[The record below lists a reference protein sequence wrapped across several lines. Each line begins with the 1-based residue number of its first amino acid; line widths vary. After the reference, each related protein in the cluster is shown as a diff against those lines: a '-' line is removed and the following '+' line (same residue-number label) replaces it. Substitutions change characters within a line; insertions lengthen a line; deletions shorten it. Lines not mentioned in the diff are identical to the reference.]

1 MTQLLLY
8 TNTTSSTPATIGS
21 TTAAIINTIASL
33 SYLAVILTMS
43 IICRMRPGCFC
54 VCALDVFAIMLNSRW
69 DLPHRQKP
77 RLCSEREG
85 SFHNPLTAR
94 VSTATSVCEWLLRQ
108 DPRHLAAMT
117 SITRSRQGDAP
128 QLGEVIAGWRLVRR
142 LADDAAGRAQFA
154 VVGERGDAAAVA
166 STHWGGFAAV
176 DPATIS
182 YLERRAV
189 VVPEADSA
197 GLLAECAIRSRLEAD
212 FVPRAEEV
220 PATEHWRIA
229 IYPLHYLTSFA
240 EYVAHGIE
248 LDAGSIVTMLVP
260 IAEMISVAHRRG
272 VAHGELSLRCCSID
286 EAGRPQ
292 LGDWHAATELAKLSN
307 LRRDLQLGADLRAL
321 GQIADALLAQ
331 CQAPATAALRQSIDQ
346 LRSGVADDQAAAA
359 LLDAL
364 FRWAPAAAVPPL
376 TRSQPHSEPSALR
389 SQLSGLQNVL
399 AVGTDDEPLLVT
411 APRKRFAM
419 LEPTIERC
427 RRLAAPIR
435 PAIWLAVAA
444 IGAIT
449 VAAGVVLQAAG
460 ASADAEPADQPAQVL
475 AEREASGR
483 ADDSS
488 GSAVPGGESS
498 GSAAQAGD
506 SSAAEADDSADAAG
520 DSGAVVEE
528 LVQRRNG
535 CLEAADAECLSTVY
549 AASAPGLEIDVEA
562 IGAGEAQTR
571 IITATQWNKSTDLG
585 DVELYRSSDGRVAV
599 AVMRDVE
606 RGWLLREVWMHSE

>member
-1 MTQLLLY
+1 
-8 TNTTSSTPATIGS
+8 
-21 TTAAIINTIASL
+21 
-33 SYLAVILTMS
+33 
-43 IICRMRPGCFC
+43 
-54 VCALDVFAIMLNSRW
+54 
-69 DLPHRQKP
+69 
-77 RLCSEREG
+77 
-85 SFHNPLTAR
+85 
-94 VSTATSVCEWLLRQ
+94 
-108 DPRHLAAMT
+108 MT

-182 YLERRAV
+182 YLERCAV

-240 EYVAHGIE
+240 EYVAHGVE
-248 LDAGSIVTMLVP
+248 LEAGSIVTMLVP
-260 IAEMISVAHRRG
+260 IAETIAVAHRSG

-307 LRRDLQLGADLRAL
+307 LRRDLQLGSDLRAL

-331 CQAPATAALRQSIDQ
+331 CSSPATAALRQSIDQ

-376 TRSQPHSEPSALR
+376 TRTQPHSEPSALR
-389 SQLSGLQNVL
+389 TQLSGLQH
-399 AVGTDDEPLLVT
+399 AFEAGSDDDEPLLAT
-411 APRKRFAM
+411 APRRRYAV

-435 PAIWLAVAA
+435 PAIWLGVAA
-444 IGAIT
+444 IGAVT

-460 ASADAEPADQPAQVL
+460 ASADAEPADQRAQVVT
-475 AEREASGR
+475 EREASGQEMSADESSSSAVQATDSNAVA
-483 ADDSS
+483 ADDST
-488 GSAVPGGESS
+488 
-498 GSAAQAGD
+498 
-506 SSAAEADDSADAAG
+506 DAAG

-528 LVQRRNG
+528 LVQRRNA
-535 CLEAADAECLSTVY
+535 CLEAGDAECLNTLY

-562 IGAGEAQTR
+562 IGAGDSQAR
-571 IITATQWNKSTDLG
+571 IITATQWHKSTDLG

-606 RGWLLREVWMHSE
+606 RGWLLREVWLHSE

>member
-1 MTQLLLY
+1 
-8 TNTTSSTPATIGS
+8 
-21 TTAAIINTIASL
+21 
-33 SYLAVILTMS
+33 
-43 IICRMRPGCFC
+43 
-54 VCALDVFAIMLNSRW
+54 
-69 DLPHRQKP
+69 
-77 RLCSEREG
+77 
-85 SFHNPLTAR
+85 
-94 VSTATSVCEWLLRQ
+94 
-108 DPRHLAAMT
+108 MT

-182 YLERRAV
+182 YLERCAV

-240 EYVAHGIE
+240 EYVAHGVE
-248 LDAGSIVTMLVP
+248 LEAGSIVTMLVP
-260 IAEMISVAHRRG
+260 IAETIAVAHRSG

-307 LRRDLQLGADLRAL
+307 LRRDLQLGSDLRAL

-331 CQAPATAALRQSIDQ
+331 CSSPATAALRQSIDQ

-376 TRSQPHSEPSALR
+376 TRTQPHSEPSALR
-389 SQLSGLQNVL
+389 TQLSGLQH
-399 AVGTDDEPLLVT
+399 AFEAGSDDDEPLLAT
-411 APRKRFAM
+411 APRRRYAV
-419 LEPTIERC
+419 LEPAIERC

-435 PAIWLAVAA
+435 PAIWLGVAA
-444 IGAIT
+444 IGAVT

-460 ASADAEPADQPAQVL
+460 ASADAEPADQRAQVVT
-475 AEREASGR
+475 EREASGQEMS
-483 ADDSS
+483 ADESS
-488 GSAVPGGESS
+488 SSAVQATDSN
-498 GSAAQAGD
+498 AVAAGD
-506 SSAAEADDSADAAG
+506 STDAAG

-528 LVQRRNG
+528 LVQRRNA
-535 CLEAADAECLSTVY
+535 CLEAGDAECLNTLY

-562 IGAGEAQTR
+562 IGAGDSQTR
-571 IITATQWNKSTDLG
+571 IITAMQWHKSTDLG

-606 RGWLLREVWMHSE
+606 RGWLLREVWLHSE

>member
-1 MTQLLLY
+1 
-8 TNTTSSTPATIGS
+8 
-21 TTAAIINTIASL
+21 
-33 SYLAVILTMS
+33 
-43 IICRMRPGCFC
+43 
-54 VCALDVFAIMLNSRW
+54 
-69 DLPHRQKP
+69 
-77 RLCSEREG
+77 
-85 SFHNPLTAR
+85 
-94 VSTATSVCEWLLRQ
+94 
-108 DPRHLAAMT
+108 MT

-182 YLERRAV
+182 YLERCAV

-240 EYVAHGIE
+240 EYVAHGVE
-248 LDAGSIVTMLVP
+248 LEAGSIVTMLVP
-260 IAEMISVAHRRG
+260 IAETITVAHRSG

-331 CQAPATAALRQSIDQ
+331 CSTPATAALRQSIDQ

-389 SQLSGLQNVL
+389 SQFSGLQNAL
-399 AVGTDDEPLLVT
+399 EAGIDDDEPLLAT
-411 APRKRFAM
+411 APRRRYAV
-419 LEPTIERC
+419 LETTIERC

-435 PAIWLAVAA
+435 PAIWLGVAA
-444 IGAIT
+444 IGAVT

-460 ASADAEPADQPAQVL
+460 ASADAEPADQPAQVVT
-475 AEREASGR
+475 EHEASGQAVSADESSGLAAQATDSSAVA
-483 ADDSS
+483 ADDSTD
-488 GSAVPGGESS
+488 
-498 GSAAQAGD
+498 AG
-506 SSAAEADDSADAAG
+506 G

-535 CLEAADAECLSTVY
+535 CLEAGNAECLNTVY

-562 IGAGEAQTR
+562 IGAGESQAR
-571 IITATQWNKSTDLG
+571 IITATQWHKSTDLG

-599 AVMRDVE
+599 AVMRDFE
-606 RGWLLREVWMHSE
+606 RGWVLREVWMHSE

>member
-1 MTQLLLY
+1 
-8 TNTTSSTPATIGS
+8 
-21 TTAAIINTIASL
+21 
-33 SYLAVILTMS
+33 
-43 IICRMRPGCFC
+43 
-54 VCALDVFAIMLNSRW
+54 
-69 DLPHRQKP
+69 
-77 RLCSEREG
+77 
-85 SFHNPLTAR
+85 
-94 VSTATSVCEWLLRQ
+94 
-108 DPRHLAAMT
+108 MT

-182 YLERRAV
+182 YLERCAV

-240 EYVAHGIE
+240 EYVAHGVE
-248 LDAGSIVTMLVP
+248 LEAGSIVTMLVP
-260 IAEMISVAHRRG
+260 IAETIAVAHRSG

-307 LRRDLQLGADLRAL
+307 LRRDLQLGSDLRAL

-331 CQAPATAALRQSIDQ
+331 CSSPATAALRQSIDQ

-376 TRSQPHSEPSALR
+376 TSTQPHSEPSALR
-389 SQLSGLQNVL
+389 TQLSGLQH
-399 AVGTDDEPLLVT
+399 AFEAGSDDDEPLLAT
-411 APRKRFAM
+411 APRRRYAV

-435 PAIWLAVAA
+435 PAIWLGVAA
-444 IGAIT
+444 IGAVT

-460 ASADAEPADQPAQVL
+460 ASADAEPADQRAQVVT
-475 AEREASGR
+475 EREASGQEMSADESSSSAVQATDSNAVA
-483 ADDSS
+483 ADDST
-488 GSAVPGGESS
+488 
-498 GSAAQAGD
+498 
-506 SSAAEADDSADAAG
+506 DAAG

-528 LVQRRNG
+528 LVQRRNA
-535 CLEAADAECLSTVY
+535 CLEAGDAECLNTLY

-562 IGAGEAQTR
+562 IGAGDSQAR
-571 IITATQWNKSTDLG
+571 IITATQWHKSTDLG

-606 RGWLLREVWMHSE
+606 RGWLLREVWLHSE